1 MHSKIELYDPA
12 AGIFP
17 GQHTPMANQS
27 TRFVGVRWSSRA
39 DSYVAT
45 VAIGRSKRK
54 NEYSSTKTKTD
65 NVVDETFSD

>member
-17 GQHTPMANQS
+17 GKPTPMANQS
-27 TRFVGVRWSSRA
+27 TRFVGVRWSSWA
-39 DSYVAT
+39 YSYVAT

-54 NEYSSTKTKTD
+54 NEYSSTNTKTD
-65 NVVDETFSD
+65 NVDDETFSD